1 MKLIFDLGRK
11 LISRFIVIFL
21 VLVALIV
28 MAANQQNRAEI
39 DQKQTRLQ
47 TAIDNKNQQITA
59 KIAGLKQSERRQRS
73 LKSQISGKTRQL
85 ETISNRL
92 EKSRRARLKDKL
104 PPWKVTEYI
113 LDSVRLNV
121 ERATLAVEYSQ
132 LMFSIVDT
140 NKQIAKLTI
149 EKTGLNNQLIVAQTS
164 NLVDYI
170 LGHDNP
176 MGLLSHGDWFMLLG
190 LFYAL
195 FFGPVTFMAG
205 NYYLFA
211 PLARKARPITI
222 NDQQGYKSD
231 AVRYDTPQKEFR
243 LRLEGSDNL
252 VVRSG
257 WYSLNTGGN
266 TRTRFFWDSTN
277 PFASYAM
284 GMVLMTE
291 FRSDGEQVRDI
302 RLAAEEDPNQDILPV
317 HLDNHPGYV
326 VRQGHVVAT
335 SGGELVLKR
344 KWRIWDWRSWLF
356 GNIRY
361 VYFTGTG
368 TLYVSGLGCVSVN
381 ESSRDNRIKEQHVIG
396 FETLIPF
403 KMLRTETFAN
413 YWLNHKP
420 LYDIHFPEQ
429 GRFLQQ
435 QSFGQKDDK
444 IFRSLMEDI
453 LGAIGKLLGLR

>member
-11 LISRFIVIFL
+11 LVSRFIVILL
-21 VLVALIV
+21 VLIALIV
-28 MAANQQNRAEI
+28 MAANEQNRAEI
-39 DQKQTRLQ
+39 DQKQIRLQ

-59 KIAGLKQSERRQRS
+59 KIAGLQKSERRQRS

-92 EKSRRARLKDKL
+92 ERSRRARLKDKL

-121 ERATLAVEYSQ
+121 ERASLAVEYSQ

-149 EKTGLNNQLIVAQTS
+149 EKTGLNNKLIVAQTS
-164 NLVDYI
+164 NLVDYV
-170 LGHDNP
+170 LAHESP
-176 MGLLSHGDWFMLLG
+176 VGLLTRGNWLLLLG

-195 FFGPVTFMAG
+195 FFGPVTAKAG

-211 PLARKARPITI
+211 PLARKARPISI
-222 NDQQGYKSD
+222 NDQKGSETD
-231 AVRYDTPQKEFR
+231 TVRYDTPQKEFR
-243 LRLEGSDNL
+243 LRLEGTGNL
-252 VVRSG
+252 VVRPG
-257 WYSLNTGGN
+257 WYSLNTEGS
-266 TRTRFFWDSTN
+266 TRTRFFWDRTK

-291 FRSDGEQVRDI
+291 FSADSEQVRDI

-317 HLDNHPGYV
+317 HLENHPGYV

-335 SGGELVLKR
+335 SGGELEMKR

-396 FETLIPF
+396 FETPIPF

-429 GRFLQQ
+429 GRFVQQ
-435 QSFGQKDDK
+435 QSFGQRDDK
-444 IFRSLMEDI
+444 IFRSLVEDV
-453 LGAIGKLLGLR
+453 LGVVGKLLGLR